1 MEIAGSTALVTGAG
15 SGIGLAIARALHA
28 HGAQVALAD
37 IDRDAAV
44 RAAANLGERTLALG
58 FDVADRGAWAA
69 ARGAVEQTLGPVSIL
84 VNNAGIGPS
93 LEPLDAADPA
103 HFDRMIGVKV
113 TGTFNGIHTFVPGM
127 RARGSGHVVNTASM
141 AGLIASARLGPYTAS
156 KFAVVG
162 MSEVLR
168 AELEDVGIGVSVL
181 CPGLV
186 ATNLGSERRARSGEP
201 PIAGGI
207 DAEIVGEMVVEA
219 IRENRAYIVTHG
231 EYRPLVSARAG
242 RILDAFDRAPV
253 HSATDGPL
261 PGADIART

>member
-1 MEIAGSTALVTGAG
+1 MDIDGSTALVTGAG

-28 HGAQVALAD
+28 HGAKVALAD
-37 IDRDAAV
+37 IDRDTAG
-44 RAAANLGERTLALG
+44 RAAADLGERSLGLG

-69 ARGAVEQTLGPVSIL
+69 ARDTVEQALGPVSIL

-93 LEPLDAADPA
+93 LEPLDTADPA
-103 HFDRMIGVKV
+103 HFDRMIAIKI
-113 TGTFNGIHTFVPGM
+113 TGTFNGIQCFVPGM
-127 RARGSGHVVNTASM
+127 RARGVGHVVNTASM

-168 AELEDVGIGVSVL
+168 AELEDAGIGVSVL

-186 ATNLGSERRARSGEP
+186 STNLGSERRVRSGTP
-201 PIAGGI
+201 AISGGI
-207 DAEIVGEMVVEA
+207 DAAIVGTLVIDA
-219 IRENRAYIVTHG
+219 IRNNRAHIVTHG
-231 EYRPLVSARAG
+231 EYLPVVSERAE
-242 RILDAFDRAPV
+242 RILGAFDLAPIRSV
-253 HSATDGPL
+253 TAL